1 MQYWRMLS
9 ETFHIAS
16 YIDPDE
22 AFHFARKELA
32 RKFPEKA
39 HDHDFF
45 EVFLIESGKTAHWI
59 NGVTQTLEPGQLVFI
74 RPSDRHAFKADRKLG
89 CKIINV
95 MFRIETAEHLIN
107 RYGDTIDHRYFA
119 ATETLPELHNLGPAR
134 FERAVNV
141 AQQLKTARRELA
153 RIEEYL
159 LTLINRVA
167 DASSQ
172 VDAHAPKWFVK
183 ACSAIQSPDVFRKGG
198 SAFIAAC
205 GRSHEHVCRT
215 THQRFGMTPTQ
226 YVNQIRIQHAAHLL
240 RSDDLSIEELALQCG
255 FENTGYFYR
264 LFRQNYGTTPKTY
277 RRRHQRNPF

>member
-1 MQYWRMLS
+1 MLS

-16 YIDPDE
+16 YIEPDE

-32 RKFPEKA
+32 QKFPEKA

-45 EVFLIESGKTAHWI
+45 EVFLIESGQTAHWI
-59 NGVTQTLEPGQLVFI
+59 NGVMQTLEPGQLVFI
-74 RPSDRHAFKADRKLG
+74 RPRDKHAFKANKKLG

-95 MFRIETAEHLIN
+95 MFRIETAEHLMN
-107 RYGDTIDHRYFA
+107 RYRDTIDNRYFA
-119 ATETLPELHNLGPAR
+119 ARETLPELHSLGPAQ

-167 DASSQ
+167 DATSQ
-172 VDAHAPKWFVK
+172 VDARAPNWFVK
-183 ACSAIQSPDVFRKGG
+183 ACSAIQTPDVFRGG
-198 SAFIAAC
+198 APAFIAAC

-215 THQRFGMTPTQ
+215 TQQRFGMTPTQ

-240 RSDDLSIEELALQCG
+240 RSDDLSIKELALQCG

-264 LFRQNYGTTPKTY
+264 LFR
-277 RRRHQRNPF
+277 

>member
-1 MQYWRMLS
+1 MQS

-16 YIDPDE
+16 YIEPEE

-32 RKFPEKA
+32 KKFPDNA

-45 EVFLIESGKTAHWI
+45 EVFLIESGQTAHWI
-59 NGVTQTLEPGQLVFI
+59 NGVTQTLEPGQLVFM
-74 RPSDRHAFKADRKLG
+74 RPGDCHAFKADREQG

-95 MFRIETAEHLIN
+95 MFRIETAEHLIR
-107 RYGDTIDHRYFA
+107 RYGDTIDGRYFA
-119 ATETLPELHNLGPAR
+119 SSQELPELHNLGPAR

-172 VDAHAPKWFVK
+172 VDARAPKWFVK
-183 ACSAIQSPDVFRKGG
+183 ACSAIQSPDVFREGA

-240 RSDDLSIEELALQCG
+240 RSDDLSIEDLALQCG

-264 LFRQNYGTTPKTY
+264 LFRQSYGTTPKTY